1 MLCISD
7 LLLTIRF
14 DFFEMVGVQE
24 GDGDTYI
31 HLSPLV
37 LACTH
42 FYLFV
47 EERSRVLSWPMGSP
61 RSNQLA
67 LHPPA
72 QLIHSG
78 SPYYTPYNDHT

>member
-7 LLLTIRF
+7 LLLTICS
-14 DFFEMVGVQE
+14 DFFEMVVVLG
-24 GDGDTYI
+24 GDGVTYI

-47 EERSRVLSWPMGSP
+47 EERSRVLAWPMGSP
-61 RSNQLA
+61 RSNQLS
-67 LHPPA
+67 LSVDSFWVTI
-72 QLIHSG
+72 L
-78 SPYYTPYNDHT
+78 YTI